1 MCRIMRTKVLAI
13 PGKNVYIIQVRLM
26 KGENLSD
33 EKFLFWNLCQQGTVS
48 TK

>member
-1 MCRIMRTKVLAI
+1 MRTKMLAI
-13 PGKNVYIIQVRLM
+13 SAKNVYIIQVRLM
-26 KGENLSD
+26 KGEKVSD